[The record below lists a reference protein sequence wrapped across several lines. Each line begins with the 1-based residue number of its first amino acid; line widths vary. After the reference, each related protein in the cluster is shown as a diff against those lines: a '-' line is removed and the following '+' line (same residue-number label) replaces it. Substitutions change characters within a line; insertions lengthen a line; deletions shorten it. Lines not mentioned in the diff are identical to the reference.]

1 MSTGRKK
8 VPTVR
13 VKQWNKSSTK
23 HTACSFRHSNP
34 LCHTAESGPTQ
45 RIMSACLHQI
55 KELSNKICDLHQT
68 LNVASSENNLLK
80 RLHGRHTQAL
90 RKFEDS
96 KSCLSQLILKHNSE
110 VKNLKDLLSRS
121 QAHNRV
127 ISQKLKATEAE
138 LMGIRDSLR
147 GLQKL
152 SDDRKLEGREQLLHK
167 LAIITGKADMKE
179 KKIKEMETNV
189 EMCNSKFSHQLAA
202 EKRKMAEAQELIAC
216 FQTEIDLVTQ
226 KIEEKERELEIQN
239 IYSNRLIKGSPRKD
253 SKPKVACDSKSVQTD
268 IFEYHLLLTSVPGL
282 KELEIIG
289 ENENQQINKM
299 ANTEYNVMKMKELE
313 QLEAEEYLHE
323 EVKESIDEEKEI
335 LQEIEGSNL
344 EEEEERDYTE
354 NFPHNTLEE
363 IYKESEDE
371 QEELDD
377 FSLTKE
383 RQDSDKESEVQELL
397 DPTIV
402 NDNVHEK
409 PRKHYTF
416 KETFENMHQGR
427 PAYGTPTSYHSG
439 NRKNSRQLRKL
450 KLLNKE
456 VSS

>member
-1 MSTGRKK
+1 
-8 VPTVR
+8 
-13 VKQWNKSSTK
+13 
-23 HTACSFRHSNP
+23 
-34 LCHTAESGPTQ
+34 
-45 RIMSACLHQI
+45 MSACLHQI

-253 SKPKVACDSKSVQTD
+253 SKPKA
-268 IFEYHLLLTSVPGL
+268 
-282 KELEIIG
+282 
-289 ENENQQINKM
+289 
-299 ANTEYNVMKMKELE
+299 
-313 QLEAEEYLHE
+313 
-323 EVKESIDEEKEI
+323 IDEEKEI

-456 VSS
+456 RKPGSLEIYNAKGLKTRKKLA